1 MRARKLVA
9 LGGVL
14 SLLAFPALSQ
24 GSDIGIEPGL
34 RLMERMAE
42 AQGMDREYLARALWS
57 YASSLGRY
65 LEEQGVPVEALGRVQ
80 ERFRYAL
87 TAFRG
92 AGADQGQLVDEV
104 ALLADELAALAAEGE
119 VNGLPAELLRELG
132 VSASAIEALRDAAEM
147 DGLDVAEIAMGIAG
161 RAEGLPEQAGPPDDV
176 GPQDDTGPPVDV
188 GPPADAG
195 PPDGT
200 PAPDDAGPPADVG
213 PPADAG
219 PPDNVGPP
227 GGGDDEDDEDD
238 GPGARGRR

>member
-1 MRARKLVA
+1 LRIDLRTRKLVA
-9 LGGVL
+9 LGVAL
-14 SLLAFPALSQ
+14 LLLALPALSQ
-24 GSDIGIEPGL
+24 GSEIGIEPGL

-42 AQGMDREYLARALWS
+42 TQGMDREYLARALWS

-87 TAFRG
+87 TAFRD
-92 AGADQGQLVDEV
+92 AGADQGQLGDEV

-132 VSASAIEALRDAAEM
+132 VSALAIEALRDAAEM

-161 RAEGLPEQAGPPDDV
+161 RAEGLPEQAGPP
-176 GPQDDTGPPVDV
+176 VDV

-195 PPDGT
+195 PPDET
-200 PAPDDAGPPADVG
+200 PAPDNAGPPENVG

-219 PPDNVGPP
+219 PPDDVGPP
-227 GGGDDEDDEDD
+227 GGGDDEDEDD